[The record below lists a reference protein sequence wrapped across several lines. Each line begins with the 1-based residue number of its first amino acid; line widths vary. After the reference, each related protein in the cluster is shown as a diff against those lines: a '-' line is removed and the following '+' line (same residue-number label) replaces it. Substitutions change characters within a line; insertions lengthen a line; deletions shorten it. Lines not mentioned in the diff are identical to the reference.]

1 MSLSGSEK
9 YSSEYIGKPITSDS
23 DSRIYGP
30 SYGPPR
36 QSYGPGRTPERE
48 PNDLEARAIELAN
61 QMAERDYQRS
71 LDRYSFKVFGKE
83 IRFLSKAKAW
93 LNRSGER
100 SKVERLDQIG
110 LEQYKEKR
118 ERRWLKIGTKVLG
131 GFGSW
136 AAITFGGI
144 ALTGPVGAAL
154 MPTLW
159 SASLREGIDG
169 LMEMG
174 EQIGWGEKR
183 IKTEFQVQT
192 ELSGKLNELRQ
203 AAESGRFED
212 FARIE
217 NEIKQIENTVI
228 QEQDKNMT
236 SERKFQTGRA
246 ISSSLLTAGIGIM
259 GGMPLGWQ
267 DYDKGVTP
275 VTPKIPKGFLD
286 QYHRVIWKIGGPEFI
301 YNPHEAEGAIKAAAE
316 VGKELTKVDSP
327 IRLLAAKGSQL
338 TTLMSDFWG
347 ATHTLGHG
355 LGTIEKTGLGGAF
368 AYLFGRGFD
377 GYQKKTKGDAWNTM
391 GPGYGPPREYGPRR
405 GYGPGRVYGPPRGP
419 EGHEWEEKGGIT
431 GGPKAEDIEKVK
443 EKETR
448 LGVAARTNYINL
460 ANGIKDIENL
470 EGVYPEKFKYK
481 TVNELTQWFML
492 NPSMKLPQDA
502 SKSESQLNH
511 AINSE
516 NKKFE
521 KMTPKY
527 LNWVKHARK
536 ELQETQNEIK
546 NEIKNQMGDIPPSYE
561 IEIKWPD
568 INQIKILGHYEFFGN
583 YGKGAGGIA
592 GVSYHMSGEI
602 LINGEQLE
610 NISNEKQRMMT
621 LKSVLIHELIHSSH
635 TKNYWKLYQK
645 DNPDIGVYQSRR
657 QGLQTMRVNKENLD
671 IERHV
676 GRGFEEGVTENLTE
690 KVMKKMF
697 PEYKSNVYSGYRNI
711 LKILND
717 NFGIEEEL
725 FNKAQIDRR
734 SFSPLIRAMEKGK
747 NAVGPYAYM
756 IISDLMNGSAD
767 LAEKFLINCRNA
779 SNKLNIPMH
788 HFRSFRKD
796 QLARIYHSEKWKNF
810 YPGIAIPELE
820 NVIPFPEKKKE
831 KDTFFREIVNLAKNN
846 ELETQEKYEQSIEKA
861 IESLKGTE
869 GIVELDKDIPSIVIP
884 DLHARRQFLIDVLE
898 GKTPEGKNVYDL
910 LKKGKINI
918 VCLGDGMHTE
928 NLLSWVGTDKENL
941 MKSEMIRS
949 LGMMKM
955 IMDLKAQ
962 FPKNFQYIR
971 GNHDDI
977 MGGFI
982 KYSNESQEVRE
993 WITTNFGKEFL
1004 NKYKAFED
1012 MLPIMVVGKD
1022 FVASHAAPG
1031 GVYTKDSILNR
1042 DPKVVGTEPDDSG
1055 HHRGL
1060 TWTDNT
1066 TGQTNENYIQE
1077 TLKNL
1082 GLDGYK
1088 WIIGHRPV
1096 YENNGKYREQFGGQL
1111 LQINNPKKEVF
1122 AYIPADKEFDPNINI
1137 LFAKE
1142 KIPVKIAA

>member
-419 EGHEWEEKGGIT
+419 EGPTPPEELKQIIPENPVNSSEIIKNERESIQKYFENYPAYFQMIEKMASPIPKMSEKCIVSVCLPLYAKEKPDVIKKTLEKYINQKYKEGYLNPECYEINILVNAPTKDKKDIDTMSKELEEFKKKYPEIKINVIQKEFPRKENMGYIRKIIT
-431 GGPKAEDIEKVK
+431 DITLLRSLNRDKQNNQHIIASADADLENLDDRYFEKIIGKINSNENIKLLITKMDYISDEIKKYPYLVAARRLWQFIDIIAKDNKYFGYLPKAGGPNTIFTAEGYSKADGYNNHDEIAEDI
-443 EKETR
+443 R
-448 LGVAARTNYINL
+448 LTYRVQDTFRTNTEAITYDNK
-460 ANGIKDIENL
+460 IKITTSNRRDIDAAKNNIPLVRQYDKWFTTDIEN
-470 EGVYPEKFKYK
+470 K
-481 TVNELTQWFML
+481 
-492 NPSMKLPQDA
+492 KLKPQDLEKIKIGSPEFKKKLENEA
-502 SKSESQLNH
+502 TELFNVYLEQRFWRLFDKSPE
-511 AINSE
+511 AINLRSRHANQKE
-516 NKKFE
+516 FDDLAIKLSDISSGIGKQSLEDAKKIFD
-521 KMTPKY
+521 KALGLWGVKY
-527 LNWVKHARK
+527 NL
-536 ELQETQNEIK
+536 TFDK
-546 NEIKNQMGDIPPSYE
+546 NDLRRIIM
-561 IEIKWPD
+561 
-568 INQIKILGHYEFFGN
+568 
-583 YGKGAGGIA
+583 
-592 GVSYHMSGEI
+592 
-602 LINGEQLE
+602 
-610 NISNEKQRMMT
+610 QR
-621 LKSVLIHELIHSSH
+621 
-635 TKNYWKLYQK
+635 
-645 DNPDIGVYQSRR
+645 DNPDDPPYTKI
-657 QGLQTMRVNKENLD
+657 TFTD
-671 IERHV
+671 
-676 GRGFEEGVTENLTE
+676 T
-690 KVMKKMF
+690 KK
-697 PEYKSNVYSGYRNI
+697 
-711 LKILND
+711 
-717 NFGIEEEL
+717 
-725 FNKAQIDRR
+725 
-734 SFSPLIRAMEKGK
+734 
-747 NAVGPYAYM
+747 
-756 IISDLMNGSAD
+756 
-767 LAEKFLINCRNA
+767 
-779 SNKLNIPMH
+779 
-788 HFRSFRKD
+788 
-796 QLARIYHSEKWKNF
+796 
-810 YPGIAIPELE
+810 
-820 NVIPFPEKKKE
+820 
-831 KDTFFREIVNLAKNN
+831 
-846 ELETQEKYEQSIEKA
+846 
-861 IESLKGTE
+861 
-869 GIVELDKDIPSIVIP
+869 
-884 DLHARRQFLIDVLE
+884 LE
-898 GKTPEGKNVYDL
+898 GGLEK
-910 LKKGKINI
+910 LKKS
-918 VCLGDGMHTE
+918 VE
-928 NLLSWVGTDKENL
+928 
-941 MKSEMIRS
+941 
-949 LGMMKM
+949 
-955 IMDLKAQ
+955 
-962 FPKNFQYIR
+962 
-971 GNHDDI
+971 
-977 MGGFI
+977 
-982 KYSNESQEVRE
+982 
-993 WITTNFGKEFL
+993 
-1004 NKYKAFED
+1004 
-1012 MLPIMVVGKD
+1012 
-1022 FVASHAAPG
+1022 
-1031 GVYTKDSILNR
+1031 TK
-1042 DPKVVGTEPDDSG
+1042 
-1055 HHRGL
+1055 
-1060 TWTDNT
+1060 
-1066 TGQTNENYIQE
+1066 
-1077 TLKNL
+1077 
-1082 GLDGYK
+1082 
-1088 WIIGHRPV
+1088 
-1096 YENNGKYREQFGGQL
+1096 
-1111 LQINNPKKEVF
+1111 
-1122 AYIPADKEFDPNINI
+1122 
-1137 LFAKE
+1137 
-1142 KIPVKIAA
+1142 